1 MKKYISLLFLLVFS
15 AFVLSCN
22 KEEDP
27 EPENNIDH
35 VGEKWNIVSVE
46 YSMIN
51 QNLTNPSQ
59 LVQTGTATNAGAFYF
74 NSGKGSF
81 DVTINTTNKQDYFS
95 YTENGSDVSVTSISQ
110 NVGGSNFSQNVI
122 ALSGQKTSSTT
133 MTLDGTIT
141 QQSMTG
147 QFSLTATF
155 TLQKN

>member
-1 MKKYISLLFLLVFS
+1 MKKTLSLMFMLALCAFL
-15 AFVLSCN
+15 AGCN
-22 KEEDP
+22 KDEEP

-51 QNLTNPSQ
+51 QSLTNPSQ

-81 DVTINTTNKQDYFS
+81 DVTIDKTNKQDYFS
-95 YTENGSDVSVTSISQ
+95 YSENGSDVSVTSVSQ
-110 NVGGSNFSQNVI
+110 NVGGANFSQNVI
-122 ALSGQKTSSTT
+122 ALSGQKTSTTT